1 MKKKHVIYLQMNE
14 LGVAKEDVLCFS
26 SHVDVDGVYAL
37 CISRFEE
44 QPTLTTN
51 EDVTLRSQRERN
63 EIDAKKYNEKEMVD
77 NV

>member
-1 MKKKHVIYLQMNE
+1 MLLDVHGFMKKKHVIYLQMNE

-44 QPTLTTN
+44 
-51 EDVTLRSQRERN
+51 
-63 EIDAKKYNEKEMVD
+63 
-77 NV
+77 